1 MLILSRRIGET
12 LHIGDA
18 ITVTVVA
25 VHGDQVRIGV
35 QAPRE
40 VPVYRGEVY
49 ARIEQARDQAAGLW
63 PCPTDAP
70 GVRPPPRTHSPSPLG
85 DERSILADER

>member
-25 VHGDQVRIGV
+25 VRGDHVRIGV

-40 VPVYRGEVY
+40 VPVHRGEVY
-49 ARIEQARDQAAGLW
+49 ARIEQARAQGAGLW
-63 PCPTDAP
+63 P
-70 GVRPPPRTHSPSPLG
+70 RTP
-85 DERSILADER
+85 